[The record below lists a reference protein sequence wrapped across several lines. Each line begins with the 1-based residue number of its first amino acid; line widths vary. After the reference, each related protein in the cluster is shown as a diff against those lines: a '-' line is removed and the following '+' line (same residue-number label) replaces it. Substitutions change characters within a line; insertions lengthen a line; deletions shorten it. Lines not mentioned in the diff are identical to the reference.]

1 MGKIFYMMGKSAS
14 GKDSIY
20 ADILSHDELGLKP
33 FVIYSTRPIRAHET
47 DGVEYHFVS
56 VERMKQIEEAGNVIE
71 MRVYDTIQGPWY
83 YFTADDEH
91 ICLAENSY
99 LALGTL
105 ESYQKLRQFY
115 GEDKVMPVY
124 IEVEDGERLM
134 RALIREQKEAPP
146 DYEEMCRR
154 FLADQKDFS
163 RENIRKAGIVRK
175 FLNNGRREECVREIL
190 EYIRE
195 CSGK

>member
-1 MGKIFYMMGKSAS
+1 MGQIFYMMGKSAS

-20 ADILSHDELGLKP
+20 ADILSHNELGLKP

-47 DGVEYHFVS
+47 DGVEYHFIS
-56 VERMKQIEEAGNVIE
+56 IERMRQMQEAGSIIE
-71 MRVYDTIQGPWY
+71 LRVYHTIQGPWY

-91 ICLAENSY
+91 ICLEKCNY

-105 ESYQKLRQFY
+105 ESFQKIRQYY
-115 GEDKVMPVY
+115 GEKQVIPVY
-124 IEVEDGERLM
+124 IEVEDGERLK
-134 RALIREQKEAPP
+134 RALIREQSETPP

-163 RENIRKAGIVRK
+163 EENIEKAGIERK
-175 FLNNGRREECVREIL
+175 FLNNGKRDECVREIL
-190 EYIRE
+190 EFLKTEIE
-195 CSGK
+195 E